1 LLTAL
6 CKASA
11 ALQDDKY
18 KKMAEH
24 HFDFILRAFRK
35 ENTGAMLHTYKE
47 GIAKYPAFLDD
58 YSYFI
63 EACLHLYELTYN
75 TRYLQEAKDYCNY
88 VLLNFADDDSSLLYF
103 THKEQTDIVVRKKE
117 VYDGATPSGNAV
129 MAGNLFK
136 LSIIYDIAEWRQL
149 AVEMLG
155 SMLPMVVKYPSSFGL
170 WSVFFMQQVEG
181 MNEIAVIG
189 EGYIEACREISGYY
203 IPNKIIMGAEKPSDD
218 FPLLQNKILANNL
231 LIYLCKNYSCM
242 TPDNTVQNLLSKLL
256 PQVSI

>member
-1 LLTAL
+1 
-6 CKASA
+6 
-11 ALQDDKY
+11 
-18 KKMAEH
+18 MAES
-24 HFDFILRAFRK
+24 HFDFILSAFKK
-35 ENTGAMLHTYKE
+35 ETTGAMLHTYKE
-47 GIAKYPAFLDD
+47 GVAKYPAFLDD

-63 EACLHLYELTYN
+63 EACLHLYELTVN
-75 TRYLQEAKDYCNY
+75 ISYLSEAKDCCNY
-88 VLLNFADDDSSLLYF
+88 VLLNFADDDPSLLYF
-103 THKEQTDIVVRKKE
+103 THEEQTDIVVRKKE

-149 AVEMLG
+149 AVDMLS
-155 SMLPMVVKYPSSFGL
+155 SMRPMVVKYPSSFGL
-170 WSVFFMQQVEG
+170 WTVFFMQQAEG

-189 EGYIEACREISGYY
+189 EGYIEACREISGHY

-218 FPLLQNKILANNL
+218 FPLLQNKTLANNL

-242 TPDNTVQNLLSKLL
+242 TPDNTVQNLLNKLL